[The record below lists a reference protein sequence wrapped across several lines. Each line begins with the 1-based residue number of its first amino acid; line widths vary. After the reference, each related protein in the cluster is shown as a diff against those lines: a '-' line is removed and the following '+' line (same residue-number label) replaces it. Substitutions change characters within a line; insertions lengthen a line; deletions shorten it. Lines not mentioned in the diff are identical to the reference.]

1 MFRRMTHERYL
12 TDPQLARFMTVVR
25 ERRHPNQPRDHA
37 LFGLLANTGIRPG
50 EALALTRGDVF
61 LREFPAWIRVKRLKK
76 RKLVPEWD
84 DIELSDDLALVLAQ
98 YVVTLADAPSIRVF
112 HMNRRSLQRVFKLYA
127 HRAGL
132 RTNLY
137 ALRHTAATRMYI
149 ATRDIEM
156 VQAMLGHENR
166 DTSTIYAHIPHQ
178 LLLETV
184 NTMPV
189 FV

>member
-1 MFRRMTHERYL
+1 MFRRMTSERYL
-12 TDPQLARFMTVVR
+12 TDDQLARFMTVVR
-25 ERRHPNQPRDHA
+25 ERHHVNQPRDYA
-37 LFGLLANTGIRPG
+37 LFALLANTGIRPG
-50 EALALTRGDVF
+50 EALALTVADAFPHER
-61 LREFPAWIRVKRLKK
+61 PAWIRVKRLKK
-76 RKLVPEWD
+76 RKAVPEWD
-84 DIELSDDLALVLAQ
+84 DIEIGDDLALVLARH
-98 YVVTLADAPSIRVF
+98 VDSLPITPSQRVF
-112 HMNRRSLQRVFKLYA
+112 HMNRRSTQRVFKVYA
-127 HRAGL
+127 RRAKIQA
-132 RTNLY
+132 NLY
-137 ALRHTAATRMYI
+137 VLRHTAATRLYV